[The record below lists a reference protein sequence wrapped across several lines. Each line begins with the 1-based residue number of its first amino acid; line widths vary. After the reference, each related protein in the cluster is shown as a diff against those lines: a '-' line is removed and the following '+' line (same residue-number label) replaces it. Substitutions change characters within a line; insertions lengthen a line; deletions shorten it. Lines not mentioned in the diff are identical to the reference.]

1 MRDALARIDAPGV
14 VMKGKTIT
22 MRGAT
27 LETKLRTLATLRTQ
41 GLINEASYQRPVA
54 EARAKG

>member
-1 MRDALARIDAPGV
+1 
-14 VMKGKTIT
+14 

-27 LETKLRTLATLRTQ
+27 LETKLSTLATLCTQ
-41 GLINEASYQRPVA
+41 GLINEASYQRLVA